1 MTENLQI
8 LLFYAAIGS
17 YKHIHIIFNVGRD
30 TNSNVHR
37 SLLLQLDKCCRVP
50 RETTWSDTR
59 ICRDGSICLQVITLS
74 SFHPHSWLHCELLVV
89 YSLFHVDSI
98 HHNKT
103 IKSWHKM
110 CVSCLPLTSGSC
122 TYTAIWWLI
131 FRDTCCML
139 SNACTPPSTLQT
151 FWTNKRIFFMTFGVT
166 LM

>member
-8 LLFYAAIGS
+8 LLFYAANGS

-50 RETTWSDTR
+50 TDTTKCDTR

-74 SFHPHSWLHCELLVV
+74 FSHLHIWLHKELLLV
-89 YSLFHVDSI
+89 YSLFHVDCI
-98 HHNKT
+98 RHNKT
-103 IKSWHKM
+103 INSSYKM
-110 CVSCLPLTSGSC
+110 CVSCLALTSGSC
-122 TYTAIWWLI
+122 TYTPIWWLI
-131 FRDTCCML
+131 FTGTWCML
-139 SNACTPPSTLQT
+139 SNAYTAPSTLQT
-151 FWTNKRIFFMTFGVT
+151 FCMNKRIFFMTSGVT